1 MDHARICRQLIRALR
16 GERSQIQ
23 LSRWLGHK
31 SNVLYTWEAG
41 RRFPTGAELMQLAA
55 RVGVDVPAAWG
66 RFYRSPPPWLATVD
80 TTRPAGLARVLADLR
95 GGLSVQAL
103 ADRAGLSRHAVSRA
117 LRAEAEPR
125 GPELLALIDGA
136 TLRGLDFIAALVDI
150 EQVPEAAAPFRALQ
164 QHRAAAAARPWTQAV
179 LRALELAA
187 YRDLPEHAEGWITQ
201 RLGLPAG
208 EESESLRLLA
218 AAGLARWDGRRWVG
232 EDTAVD
238 TRRDAATSAQLKG
251 HWASVGQQRLG
262 VGAPGL
268 FSYNVFTVSDAD
280 LVRLEA
286 LHRQYFQQLRAI
298 VSDSQPGERV
308 VVANVQLFALDARA
322 GG

>member
-1 MDHARICRQLIRALR
+1 
-16 GERSQIQ
+16 
-23 LSRWLGHK
+23 
-31 SNVLYTWEAG
+31 
-41 RRFPTGAELMQLAA
+41 
-55 RVGVDVPAAWG
+55 
-66 RFYRSPPPWLATVD
+66 
-80 TTRPAGLARVLADLR
+80 
-95 GGLSVQAL
+95 
-103 ADRAGLSRHAVSRA
+103 
-117 LRAEAEPR
+117 
-125 GPELLALIDGA
+125 
-136 TLRGLDFIAALVDI
+136 
-150 EQVPEAAAPFRALQ
+150 
-164 QHRAAAAARPWTQAV
+164 
-179 LRALELAA
+179 
-187 YRDLPEHAEGWITQ
+187 
-201 RLGLPAG
+201 
-208 EESESLRLLA
+208 LRLLA

-308 VVANVQLFALDARA
+308 VVANVQLFALDARS